1 MNCEIVRSPPIVWV
15 CVFATVIAISSLSI
29 TFEDSFAQTI
39 TIDSVSEITDAG
51 TLELDGAR
59 GITSFKIGSSTYL
72 AVASVTDDGVQILDV
87 STPSTITQVSEITDG
102 GSLELDGAFGIT
114 SFKIGSST
122 YLAVASN
129 VDHGVQI
136 LDVSTPGTI
145 TQVSEITDAGTLEL
159 EGAIEST
166 SFKIGSS
173 TYLAVASVTDDGVQI
188 LDVSTP
194 STITQVSEITDGGSL
209 ELDGAFGITS
219 FKIGS
224 STYLAVASNV
234 DHGVQILDVSTPGTI
249 TQVSEITDAGTL
261 ELEGAIE
268 STSFKIGSSTY
279 LAVASVTDDGVQILD
294 VSTPSTITQV
304 SEITDGGSLELDGA
318 FGITSFKIGSSTYLA
333 VASNVDHGVQI
344 LDVSTPGTITQVSEI
359 TDAGTLELEGAIE
372 STSFKIGS
380 STYLAVA
387 SVTDDGV
394 QILDVST
401 PSTITQVSE
410 ITDTGTLELEGAR
423 GITSFKIGTS
433 TYLAVASFDDDGVQ
447 ILKLNQPPIANA
459 GRDITGYFGK
469 TITLDGSS
477 STDPDGDTLGYTW
490 QQNTADTIIVE
501 LTDAGLGRVTF
512 TAPDEPATLEFTLTV
527 LDNSLQ
533 DTDTITITITKP
545 IARNIKE
552 MGDTLM
558 SAKITAPNQIT
569 MIYNEEL
576 STFIN
581 SYLNFTISDEDKPRN
596 ITGINGSP
604 AIETGETVHIN
615 GKQVKT
621 YSTTLTF
628 DGEPVPADSTGSMYI
643 QHADHY
649 LALIQVSDGQD

>member
-51 TLELDGAR
+51 TLELDGARGITSFKIGSSTYLAVASVTDDGVQILDVSTPGTITQVSQITDADASTLELDGAFGITSFKIGSSTYLAVASYVDHGVQILDVSTPGTITQVSEITDAGTLELEGAIESTSFKIGSSTYLAVASVTDDGVQILDVSTPGTITQVSQITDTDASTLELDGAR

-159 EGAIEST
+159 NAATE
-166 SFKIGSS
+166 
-173 TYLAVASVTDDGVQI
+173 
-188 LDVSTP
+188 
-194 STITQVSEITDGGSL
+194 
-209 ELDGAFGITS
+209 ITS

-224 STYLAVASNV
+224 STYLAVASYV
-234 DHGVQILDVSTPGTI
+234 DH
-249 TQVSEITDAGTL
+249 
-261 ELEGAIE
+261 
-268 STSFKIGSSTY
+268 
-279 LAVASVTDDGVQILD
+279 
-294 VSTPSTITQV
+294 
-304 SEITDGGSLELDGA
+304 
-318 FGITSFKIGSSTYLA
+318 
-333 VASNVDHGVQI
+333 
-344 LDVSTPGTITQVSEI
+344 
-359 TDAGTLELEGAIE
+359 
-372 STSFKIGS
+372 
-380 STYLAVA
+380 
-387 SVTDDGV
+387 GV

-490 QQNTADTIIVE
+490 VQNSTDTNQVE